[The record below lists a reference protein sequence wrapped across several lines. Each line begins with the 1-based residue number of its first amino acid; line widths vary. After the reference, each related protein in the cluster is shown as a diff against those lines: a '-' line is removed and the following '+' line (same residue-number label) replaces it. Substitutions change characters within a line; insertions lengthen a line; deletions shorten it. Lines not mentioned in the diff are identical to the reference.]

1 MEQKTNEFPFLM
13 AQKGPLQGQVWA
25 IKDEITIGRDP
36 NCDIVI
42 EDRQVSRKHA
52 QIFINPDKKNYI
64 ADLNSK
70 NGTLLNGEFVA
81 DKTSLKDGD
90 EIIVGLVQEF
100 TYVSSDATLPLGQA
114 AGADTGSGLKLFID
128 KKARRIWIGEKE
140 LIPPLSVSQYE
151 LLVYL
156 YEHQGSV
163 VTREEIVDAV
173 WKNEKAIGVTE
184 QALDAL
190 VRRLRDRLN
199 KNDPTH
205 DYILTVRG
213 VGFKLEND
221 SYS

>member
-36 NCDIVI
+36 TCNIVI
-42 EDRQVSRKHA
+42 DDRQVSRKHA
-52 QIFINPDKKNYI
+52 LILSNADKKNYLT
-64 ADLNSK
+64 DLNSK
-70 NGTLLNGEFVA
+70 NGTLLNGEYVA
-81 DKTSLKDGD
+81 NRATLKDGD
-90 EIIVGLVQEF
+90 EIIIGLVQEF
-100 TYVSSDATLPLGQA
+100 LYVSSDATLPLGQA
-114 AGADTGSGLKLFID
+114 PSSESISSMKLFID

-151 LLVYL
+151 LLICL

-163 VTREEIVDAV
+163 VTREDVVEAV

-190 VRRLRDRLN
+190 VRRLRDRL
-199 KNDPTH
+199 KKIDPTH
-205 DYILTVRG
+205 EYIVTIRG